1 MLGVLLFFD
10 GALLALGNVRL
21 TSLLQLTIHGF
32 TCVSALPC
40 RVETASVPVW
50 SDTYHR
56 HTKDVLLLRS
66 ERENPGFVMF
76 PWRHPTR
83 IFEMAVRW
91 VHRGD
96 IWVLELIWV
105 RGESM
110 ACVFGTITDLLYTAI
125 SSRSS

>member
-21 TSLLQLTIHGF
+21 TSLLQLTIHGL

-56 HTKDVLLLRS
+56 HTKDVLFLRS
-66 ERENPGFVMF
+66 ERETPRVAVF
-76 PWRHPTR
+76 PWRYPAR
-83 IFEMAVRW
+83 ILEMAVHW

-96 IWVLELIWV
+96 IRVLKLIWV
-105 RGESM
+105 RGEPVGS
-110 ACVFGTITDLLYTAI
+110 AVSTHRGTRYVAT
-125 SSRSS
+125 SSR